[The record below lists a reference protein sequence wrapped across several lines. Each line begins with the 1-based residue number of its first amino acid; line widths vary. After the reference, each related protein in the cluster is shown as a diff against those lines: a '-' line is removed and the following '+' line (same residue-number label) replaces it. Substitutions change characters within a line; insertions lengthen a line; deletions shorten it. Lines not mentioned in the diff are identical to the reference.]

1 MDAYCFV
8 IIRMKQVQMIVTNI
22 LREIWYQ
29 ARPCLPGAI
38 IRCPHGKDSACEC
51 VKRFDTDK
59 NCLITKQHITTV
71 KASSCELKQ
80 IKESNDIQ
88 KCNLLSQIIQSEEN
102 KKDEYIKQYES
113 FYGLL
118 L

>member
-1 MDAYCFV
+1 MNCFFLSASLWF
-8 IIRMKQVQMIVTNI
+8 IQHKCTCRCHKMC
-22 LREIWYQ
+22 Q